1 MEATKRE
8 LHTFTVGLSA
18 EQIAAKKRLMR
29 ETAVEYANVPE
40 YFRELVVDFCVRHE
54 EEATRI
60 RETGEW
66 ETTPTKFSPQNMEKL
81 SNHKV

>member
-1 MEATKRE
+1 MEATKRD

-18 EQIAAKKRLMR
+18 DQIAEKKRFMR
-29 ETAVEYANVPE
+29 ETAVDYPNVPE
-40 YFRELVVDFCVRHE
+40 YFRELVVDFCVRNP

-66 ETTPTKFSPQNMEKL
+66 EDSPTKFSTKHLEKI
-81 SNHKV
+81 SMS

>member
-8 LHTFTVGLSA
+8 LESFVVGLNA
-18 EQIAAKKRLMR
+18 DQIANKKRLMR
-29 ETAVEYANVPE
+29 ETAVEHPEVPE
-40 YFRELVVDFCVRHE
+40 FFRELVVDFCVRHP

-66 ETTPTKFSPQNMEKL
+66 EATPTKFSPQNIQKL